1 MKKLIILSTVLLSF
15 GFVKAQS
22 SFSDMADVLTFM
34 ENKTYYNSEMETEL
48 KFGYISSYNTYGIE
62 LKSNKSGRTMYFINC
77 DINGYGSF
85 ADISGT
91 NTNDGSNFKF
101 RLYNTKIVI
110 GVGEQ
115 RQATFYPNKSSF
127 YSQNSNS
134 VKSTSSKPST
144 SKDSNFDFLPKYVVG
159 TYYSKELGTT
169 LVIEKIPY
177 KTKTN
182 YYRIERDLHG
192 NGIKNSVYK
201 WDLRLKVKTKT
212 GKTFNM
218 NLNDY
223 NRESLDF
230 NIGDLNY
237 GVIFGKN
244 ESGYTLSSV
253 LDVVPVTISSTKL
266 YPKDYIFKRIK

>member
-1 MKKLIILSTVLLSF
+1 MKKLILLSTVLLSF

-48 KFGYISSYNTYGIE
+48 KFGYISSFNTYGIE

-91 NTNDGSNFKF
+91 STNDGSNFKF

-115 RQATFYPNKSSF
+115 RQATFYPNESSL
-127 YSQNSNS
+127 YSQNSNL
-134 VKSTSSKPST
+134 VKSTSYKPSK
-144 SKDSNFDFLPKYVVG
+144 SKESNFDFLPKYVVG
-159 TYYSKELGTT
+159 TYYSKELGIT

-177 KTKTN
+177 KTKSN

-192 NGIKNSVYK
+192 NAIKNSLYK

-218 NLNDY
+218 NLNNY

-237 GVIFGKN
+237 SVVFGKN